1 MSANI
6 SILTK
11 LQMFFLKFLNIF
23 LGNQKKTSHF
33 ESKRRKIVK
42 FFYSINGIN
51 NVKLKVFITR
61 HNYVNNL
68 LLTILLRISFKY
80 RI

>member
-23 LGNQKKTSHF
+23 LANQKKTSHTVMGGERF
-33 ESKRRKIVK
+33 L
-42 FFYSINGIN
+42 
-51 NVKLKVFITR
+51 KLLEALTVSTR
-61 HNYVNNL
+61 LNYRL
-68 LLTILLRISFKY
+68 L
-80 RI
+80 

>member
-23 LGNQKKTSHF
+23 LAKPKKNLPHF
-33 ESKRRKIVK
+33 GGRRKILK
-42 FFYSINGIN
+42 LFGSINGTN
-51 NVKLKVFITR
+51 CTKLKVFITQ
-61 HNYVNNL
+61 HN
-68 LLTILLRISFKY
+68 
-80 RI
+80 

>member
-23 LGNQKKTSHF
+23 LDNLKKTSHLAAGGERF
-33 ESKRRKIVK
+33 
-42 FFYSINGIN
+42 
-51 NVKLKVFITR
+51 
-61 HNYVNNL
+61 
-68 LLTILLRISFKY
+68 
-80 RI
+80 